1 MATETQ
7 LRKKIR
13 CCKCGQ
19 IFTLLI
25 ETAGEPVI
33 SVRCLY
39 CDAPLVIDLRKY
51 STTETEIMRAAE
63 SDAPKTL
70 TVYVLPEI
78 LETSDRLSQK

>member
-7 LRKKIR
+7 VRKKIR

-19 IFTLLI
+19 VFSLLI
-25 ETAGEPVI
+25 DTAGEPVI

-51 STTETEIMRAAE
+51 PTSETEVMRAVGDE
-63 SDAPKTL
+63 GPKTV
-70 TVYVLPEI
+70 TVYVLPEV
-78 LETSDRLSQK
+78 LETSDNG